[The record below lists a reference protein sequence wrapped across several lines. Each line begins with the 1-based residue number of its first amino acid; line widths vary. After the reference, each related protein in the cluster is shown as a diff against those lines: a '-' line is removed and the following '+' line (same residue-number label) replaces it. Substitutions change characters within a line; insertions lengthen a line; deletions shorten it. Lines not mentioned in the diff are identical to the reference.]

1 MMSRLFPAYYLLSD
15 NRRYL
20 DGTIRVKAADD
31 GGREILASTS
41 NSNAATETA
50 AIDFAIFHQ
59 LLSDHSKRA
68 QTLAHWLPPAL
79 PRGAKTPLTT
89 GFEKLRSVPAYRLVV
104 DAIRDEIINGRIKP
118 GERIPS
124 EARLAA
130 QFGVHRST
138 VREGMR
144 LLEEAGFVIHRPGG
158 KRRYA
163 AEPAKS
169 SDAAADSNVAPALR
183 AVTFIEYWEICMALE
198 PTAAALAAR
207 RAVPADVAAL
217 ADNLERTR
225 EAVRV
230 KRSVTQLDREFHHL
244 VAHAAHNRALLA
256 VAYPLRRGVFYP
268 ALEVVMERMN
278 ADERLLVAHE
288 TIFDA
293 IRLHDEARAREW
305 MEKHI
310 VDFRRGYELA
320 NLDVTSVVA
329 LQ

>member
-1 MMSRLFPAYYLLSD
+1 
-15 NRRYL
+15 
-20 DGTIRVKAADD
+20 
-31 GGREILASTS
+31 
-41 NSNAATETA
+41 
-50 AIDFAIFHQ
+50 
-59 LLSDHSKRA
+59 
-68 QTLAHWLPPAL
+68 
-79 PRGAKTPLTT
+79 LTT
-89 GFEKLRSVPAYRLVV
+89 GFEKLRGVPAYRLVV
-104 DAIRDEIINGRIKP
+104 DAIRDDIINGRIKP

-124 EARLAA
+124 EAGLAA

-163 AEPAKS
+163 AEPPRPSAEAP
-169 SDAAADSNVAPALR
+169 DVNVAPALR

-207 RAVPADVAAL
+207 RAVPADIAAL
-217 ADNLERTR
+217 AENVDRNR
-225 EAVRV
+225 EAVRLNQ
-230 KRSVTQLDREFHHL
+230 SVTQLDREFHHL
-244 VAHAAHNRALLA
+244 VANAAHNRALLA
-256 VAYPLRRGVFYP
+256 AAYPLRRGVFYP
-268 ALEVVMERMN
+268 ALEAVMETMK
-278 ADERLLVAHE
+278 AKERSLAAHE

-320 NLDVTSVVA
+320 NLDITSLVA

>member
-1 MMSRLFPAYYLLSD
+1 
-15 NRRYL
+15 
-20 DGTIRVKAADD
+20 
-31 GGREILASTS
+31 
-41 NSNAATETA
+41 
-50 AIDFAIFHQ
+50 
-59 LLSDHSKRA
+59 
-68 QTLAHWLPPAL
+68 
-79 PRGAKTPLTT
+79 LTT
-89 GFEKLRSVPAYRLVV
+89 GFEKLRAVPAYRLVV

-163 AEPAKS
+163 GEPPKS
-169 SDAAADSNVAPALR
+169 SVEASADANVAPVLR
-183 AVTFIEYWEICMALE
+183 AVTFIEYWEIVMALE
-198 PTAAALAAR
+198 PTAAVLAAR

-217 ADNLERTR
+217 ANNLERTR
-225 EAVRV
+225 EAVAM
-230 KRSVTQLDREFHHL
+230 KQSVTQLDREFHHL

-268 ALEVVMERMN
+268 ALEAVMERMN
-278 ADERLLVAHE
+278 ANERLLVAHE

-293 IRLHDEARAREW
+293 IRLHDESRAREW

>member
-1 MMSRLFPAYYLLSD
+1 MTF
-15 NRRYL
+15 
-20 DGTIRVKAADD
+20 
-31 GGREILASTS
+31 E
-41 NSNAATETA
+41 
-50 AIDFAIFHQ
+50 
-59 LLSDHSKRA
+59 
-68 QTLAHWLPPAL
+68 
-79 PRGAKTPLTT
+79 
-89 GFEKLRSVPAYRLVV
+89 FEKQRGVPAYRLVV
-104 DAIRDEIINGRIKP
+104 DTIRKDILNGRIKP

-124 EARLAA
+124 ESSLAT

-163 AEPAKS
+163 AEPPKS
-169 SDAAADSNVAPALR
+169 SAEAATDANVPPVLR
-183 AVTFIEYWEICMALE
+183 AVTFIEYWEIVMALE

-217 ADNLERTR
+217 AENLERTR
-225 EAVRV
+225 EAVRM
-230 KRSVTQLDREFHHL
+230 KQSVTQLDREFHHL

-256 VAYPLRRGVFYP
+256 AAYPLRCGIFYP
-268 ALEVVMERMN
+268 ALEAVMERMN

-293 IRLHDEARAREW
+293 IRHHDEPRAREW

-310 VDFRRGYELA
+310 IDFRRGYELA

>member
-1 MMSRLFPAYYLLSD
+1 MTRL
-15 NRRYL
+15 
-20 DGTIRVKAADD
+20 TIEFEK
-31 GGREILASTS
+31 
-41 NSNAATETA
+41 
-50 AIDFAIFHQ
+50 
-59 LLSDHSKRA
+59 
-68 QTLAHWLPPAL
+68 
-79 PRGAKTPLTT
+79 PRG
-89 GFEKLRSVPAYRLVV
+89 VPAYRLVV
-104 DAIRDEIINGRIKP
+104 DAIRDEILNGRIKP

-124 EARLAA
+124 ETSLAA
-130 QFGVHRST
+130 QLGVNRST

-163 AEPAKS
+163 AEPPRS
-169 SDAAADSNVAPALR
+169 PNDAADANIAPALR
-183 AVTFIEYWEICMALE
+183 AVTFIEYWEIVMALE

-207 RAVPADVAAL
+207 RAVPADIAAL
-217 ADNLERTR
+217 AENLDRTR
-225 EAVRV
+225 EAVNAGQ
-230 KRSVTQLDREFHHL
+230 SVTQLDREFHHL
-244 VAHAAHNRALLA
+244 VANAAHNRALLA
-256 VAYPLRRGVFYP
+256 AGYPLRRGIFYP

-278 ADERLLVAHE
+278 ADERLLAAHE

-320 NLDVTSVVA
+320 NLDITSLVA